1 MIDEIQ
7 DSFFR
12 DKLTDLES
20 PLNEKVSFEAVM
32 EKRKKKRR
40 VVFWWNPKVYVVA
53 GLFVVGGL
61 ALFLSNPFE
70 KTNKPLSTKELTS
83 KATVVAAE
91 KKSKVVS
98 DQTI

>member
-1 MIDEIQ
+1 MIDENQ

-12 DKLTDLES
+12 DKLFDLES

-40 VVFWWNPKVYVVA
+40 VFFWWNPKVYVVA

-61 ALFLSNPFE
+61 GLFLSNPFE
-70 KTNKPLSTKELTS
+70 KTNKPVST
-83 KATVVAAE
+83 KATVVVTFA
-91 KKSKVVS
+91 
-98 DQTI
+98 